1 MARLTNKV
9 SPHVI
14 RQLPDFVISDHP
26 VFADFLKVFF
36 VFLESAEIQLTSL
49 EATDGITQE
58 TETGNS
64 FVLLLNGTKNTK

>member
-26 VFADFLKVFF
+26 VFADFLTSFF
-36 VFLESAEIQLTSL
+36 KFLESAEIQLTSL

-64 FVLLLNGTKNTK
+64 FV